1 MYSDHSNDL
10 VVADDLQQL
19 FAHRENRKA
28 LALLLDG
35 LGPRELAL
43 DLKNKDNKKIQKK
56 KVIKKPMRVSACQCV
71 SQDVCN
77 TGA

>member
-1 MYSDHSNDL
+1 MHDL

-19 FAHRENRKA
+19 LAHRENRKA

-43 DLKNKDNKKIQKK
+43 DLKNK
-56 KVIKKPMRVSACQCV
+56 R
-71 SQDVCN
+71 
-77 TGA
+77 